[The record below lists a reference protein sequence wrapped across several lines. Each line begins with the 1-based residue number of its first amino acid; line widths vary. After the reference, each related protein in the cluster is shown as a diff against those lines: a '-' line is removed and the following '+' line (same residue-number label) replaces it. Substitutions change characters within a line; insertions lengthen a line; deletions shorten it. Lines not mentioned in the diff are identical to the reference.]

1 MWFIDII
8 WSTGFWFWI
17 CLIYYREY
25 LIIDYFDWIICFWKW
40 FWMFLFN
47 YFLIFGGWPPLYVWH
62 LSDTVGEWMLLKTY
76 LQLCALPSFG
86 FESPVYE
93 GYITFTC
100 VCVCVCVSHSK
111 VNWKKTFFVLKYE
124 SKSDSSL

>member
-40 FWMFLFN
+40 FWMFLFY
-47 YFLIFGGWPPLYVWH
+47 YFQIFGGWPPLYVWH
-62 LSDTVGEWMLLKTY
+62 LSDTVGGMNVVKNLFATVCLAILWVWKSGVWRLHY
-76 LQLCALPSFG
+76 LHVCM
-86 FESPVYE
+86 
-93 GYITFTC
+93 C
-100 VCVCVCVSHSK
+100 VCRTVRWIERRLFSFWSMNLNPTHPF
-111 VNWKKTFFVLKYE
+111 N
-124 SKSDSSL
+124 